1 MRRSILP
8 FAALAAL
15 ALGVPSPAA
24 GQAGATHLLVVT
36 GAGGEPQYREAFHAL
51 GARLVEAARGAH
63 GMPAANVVFLSEDSA
78 KAPASGRSSKAGVER
93 ALAAIASRAA
103 AHDRLVIVLIG
114 HGSQQRDAA
123 RFNLPGP
130 DITAAEVAAML
141 ASLGTRQVAV
151 VNAASASG
159 EWVKALSGRN
169 RVVITATRSGSEAN
183 ATVFP
188 RFFVDALAG
197 TGADTDKDGRVSLLE
212 AYDYAR
218 REVARAYESDNRL
231 LTEHAQLD
239 DDGDGKGTAEAGA
252 RVGTG
257 AAAGGT
263 DGALARRIFLSAG
276 GVASSAVAAGDPR
289 SAALVARRDS
299 LQSAVEALRA
309 RKDSMSAAAYDA
321 ELERLLVALATTNA
335 ALRAATG
342 SRP

>member
-1 MRRSILP
+1 
-8 FAALAAL
+8 
-15 ALGVPSPAA
+15 
-24 GQAGATHLLVVT
+24 
-36 GAGGEPQYREAFHAL
+36 
-51 GARLVEAARGAH
+51 
-63 GMPAANVVFLSEDSA
+63 
-78 KAPASGRSSKAGVER
+78 
-93 ALAAIASRAA
+93 
-103 AHDRLVIVLIG
+103 
-114 HGSQQRDAA
+114 
-123 RFNLPGP
+123 
-130 DITAAEVAAML
+130 
-141 ASLGTRQVAV
+141 V

-239 DDGDGKGTAEAGA
+239 DDGDGKGTSEAGV
-252 RVGTG
+252 RVASG
-257 AAAGGT
+257 ANAGGS

-276 GVASSAVAAGDPR
+276 AATSTVAAGDAR
-289 SAALVARRDS
+289 LVTRRDS
-299 LQSAVEALRA
+299 LQNAVEALRA
-309 RKDSMSAAAYDA
+309 RKETMPAAAYDA

-335 ALRAATG
+335 QLRANGGRA
-342 SRP
+342 P